1 MCERYVTMI
10 LQRRVQITIDYIS
23 ALILRIL
30 IFQIRVFFLV
40 QKVYLDDNLLPFISK
55 YNWRAMNHT
64 AKDGK

>member
-40 QKVYLDDNLLPFISK
+40 QIVYLDDNLLPFISNLLEGNES
-55 YNWRAMNHT
+55 YC
-64 AKDGK
+64 